1 MLKVC
6 FVRETELGLHTVSK
20 WGLLL
25 FLNFVFNGSIRRRG
39 LSTKAQEYRHCRYFH
54 SVLLIW
60 QSTTMSGVEKQVL
73 FLHP

>member
-25 FLNFVFNGSIRRRG
+25 FLNFVFNGSIRRKG
-39 LSTKAQEYRHCRYFH
+39 LSTKAHE
-54 SVLLIW
+54 
-60 QSTTMSGVEKQVL
+60 
-73 FLHP
+73 